1 MSMKLAEALALRA
14 DLNKRMQQLRM
25 RLQRNARAQEGDQP
39 AEDPKA
45 LIAELEGVARDL
57 ESMIQRINRTNCATE
72 LEAGVSI
79 ADAIATRDLLAS
91 KNEIYRNLADAAAF
105 TQDYR
110 TKSEVRFY
118 STVSVSETQAR
129 VDELARQ
136 HRELDTRIQE
146 LNWKTDL
153 L

>member
-1 MSMKLAEALALRA
+1 MKLAEALALRA

-45 LIAELEGVARDL
+45 LIAELEGVAREL
-57 ESMIQRINRTNCATE
+57 ESLIQRINRTNSATE
-72 LEAGVSI
+72 LDAGVTI
-79 ADAIATRDLLAS
+79 ADAIATRDMLAS

-118 STVSVSETQAR
+118 STVSVSEIQAK
-129 VDELARQ
+129 VDSLARQ

-146 LNWKTDL
+146 SNWKTDL

>member
-1 MSMKLAEALALRA
+1 MKLAEALALRA

-72 LEAGVSI
+72 LDAGVSI

-118 STVSVSETQAR
+118 STVSVSEIQAR
-129 VDELARQ
+129 VDDLARQ

>member
-1 MSMKLAEALALRA
+1 MKLAEALALRA